1 MTKRLP
7 YLELFDYLT
16 LNPERTAQQIA
27 QSLEMSKE
35 DVNGIL
41 YRSPRVF
48 VANGDKRPV
57 WSARSIA
64 RRHVTRLIAER

>member
-7 YLELFDYLT
+7 YLSVFDYLT
-16 LNPERTAQQIA
+16 LNPEKTAHQIA
-27 QSLEMSKE
+27 QSLEMTKE
-35 DVNGIL
+35 EVNGIL

-48 VANGDKRPV
+48 VANGAKRPI

-64 RRHVTRLIAER
+64 RRHVTRLIGER